1 MGTGDKVRRLR
12 EELAATAARQA
23 DVLSSLERYATADAN
38 VSSIKRQI
46 SGDQPPTNAKEA
58 LWHHTQALLQH
69 HLYSQDAASI
79 DVLRKQTKHVGTAI
93 TGAHDV
99 AEKMTREVRLLGRVQ
114 ERVKASIERSDGM
127 LRVRQSMQRLQ
138 GCMHERKYKDAAACL
153 KELRDIEAL
162 SIPID
167 VGDKLRMNSA
177 ENDIRDA
184 IERQMNAALYAKD
197 EAAVLRLGSI
207 FEPML
212 FAEEGVSMVLSFV
225 ASQLDE
231 RLASSSLQRLSVH
244 DLTSHLIHVFN
255 SVAEVTLRFE
265 PLMLQSFSSVRGAE
279 RLLSRVYTL
288 ASPIAVRILDA
299 YIAKRGLADLVHK
312 ARTAQQQ
319 PDPSGPTAKTAVS
332 SKPENNVDWNP
343 QLNEVAVVLQHSQTY
358 ERFVRARDV
367 FYLASSSSSSSS
379 ATSLLPSFNAS
390 PLNTSVQELAA
401 LYCALEDVCL
411 TASTKKALTTEEM
424 RSIASGAALIPV
436 SSIIDEVF
444 YVGRNSAC
452 RALATGHV
460 DAACGVLNLVA
471 TLLETTLHDV
481 IKTRVLALPRE
492 MREATPLTGLLTNL
506 QSSTQL
512 RDQIQTIATL
522 GKKMTSRNLSA
533 TTPPASTTTP
543 VSGPLKPVLAPP
555 VTLNSIHTLLS
566 YLAQLQATL
575 EVDAK
580 AAFTDPLPAHIKSCL
595 LGFEDV
601 AKDYKE
607 LLVTAIAHIAGVFQ
621 PKLASFLTPI
631 LKKTS
636 FDLTD
641 AVFAANEVNDPF
653 AAALVTQLRHLLDPY
668 EQHLACETFEQ
679 LVDAITLVVA
689 ELLEGLLLTKLV
701 PFNQLGAMQLEKD
714 IRVLANYLGEKVQF
728 NHAHYRTFGTLRQCI
743 MVLNVDVPDDVLEFY
758 GRPTTRGV
766 VDWKLSAGRVIE
778 LLQARVE
785 FTTVEIA
792 ALELA

>member
-1 MGTGDKVRRLR
+1 
-12 EELAATAARQA
+12 
-23 DVLSSLERYATADAN
+23 
-38 VSSIKRQI
+38 
-46 SGDQPPTNAKEA
+46 
-58 LWHHTQALLQH
+58 
-69 HLYSQDAASI
+69 
-79 DVLRKQTKHVGTAI
+79 
-93 TGAHDV
+93 
-99 AEKMTREVRLLGRVQ
+99 MTREVRLLGRVQ
-114 ERVKASIERSDGM
+114 ERVKASIERSDGI

-138 GCMHERKYKDAAACL
+138 ACMHERNYKDAAACL

-184 IERQMNAALYAKD
+184 IERQMSAALHAKD

-212 FAEEGVSMVLSFV
+212 FAEEGVSMVLAFV
-225 ASQLDE
+225 ASQLEE
-231 RLASSSLQRLSVH
+231 RLAPSSSLQRLSIH

-255 SVAEVTLRFE
+255 TVAEVTLRFE
-265 PLMLQSFSSVRGAE
+265 PLMLQSFGSVRGAE
-279 RLLSRVYTL
+279 RLLSRVYNV
-288 ASPIAVRILDA
+288 ASPIAVRLLDA
-299 YIAKRGLADLVHK
+299 YIAQRGLADLIHK
-312 ARTAQQQ
+312 ARHL
-319 PDPSGPTAKTAVS
+319 PDATGPNIKVAA
-332 SKPENNVDWNP
+332 ENAVDWNP

-367 FYLASSSSSSSS
+367 FYMARSSSP
-379 ATSLLPSFNAS
+379 TGSLLASFNAS

-411 TASTKKALTTEEM
+411 SASTKKALATEEM
-424 RSIASGAALIPV
+424 RSIASHSALIPV

-444 YVGRNSAC
+444 YVARNGAC

-471 TLLETTLHDV
+471 TLLETTLYDV
-481 IKTRVLALPRE
+481 IKSRVRALPRE
-492 MREATPLTGLLTNL
+492 MREAGPLTGLLTNL

-522 GKKMTSRNLSA
+522 GKKMTSRNLNS
-533 TTPPASTTTP
+533 TPPASTNA
-543 VSGPLKPVLAPP
+543 SGPLTPVLAPP
-555 VTLNSIHTLLS
+555 VTLNSIGTILS

-575 EVDAK
+575 EADAM
-580 AAFTDPLPAHIKSCL
+580 AAFSDPLPAHIKSCL
-595 LGFEDV
+595 SGLQDA
-601 AKDYKE
+601 AKGYKA
-607 LLVTAIAHIAGVFQ
+607 LLETAMSHIASVFQ
-621 PKLASFLTPI
+621 PKLASFLSPI

-641 AVFAANEVNDPF
+641 AMFAANEVNDPF
-653 AAALVTQLRHLLDPY
+653 AASLVTQLRLLLDPY
-668 EQHLACETFEQ
+668 EEHLARETFEQ
-679 LVDAITLVVA
+679 LVDAVTVVVA

-714 IRVLANYLGEKVQF
+714 VRVVANYLGEKVQF
-728 NHAHYRTFGTLRQCI
+728 NHAHHRAFGTLRQCV

-766 VDWKLSAGRVIE
+766 VDWKLGAGRVIE

-792 ALELA
+792 AIELA